1 MPETTLKGG
10 FKVSFKQWYGKVN
23 LANKILIAMVL
34 GAIIGYLVG
43 PGIKVLDPIGN
54 IFLRLLKMVILP
66 LVFFSIA
73 SGTSSVVDL
82 SRLKR
87 IGGLFLV
94 YWLLSSLAAASVG
107 VFWALIIK
115 PGVGVKLAEKA
126 VEQTGNINMVDTFIN
141 WIPDNVA
148 AAFTN
153 FNMIQVIV
161 FAVACGL
168 TAAVLGDT
176 DSGKFLRSLFK
187 SGDDMMMKMVGYI
200 MEFAPYGVFALMANI
215 TGTVGAVVL
224 GALAKM
230 LITQYVAY
238 FTILIVM
245 YPIILKVFAKVNPL
259 QHFKNI
265 FPVMLVAFST
275 CSSSATLPVT
285 MEATKKRAGVPE
297 DTVNLIAP
305 PAATINMHACAA
317 EMPIYAIFAA
327 QLFAAHFSP
336 TTFIY
341 IIILGVI
348 MAAGVAGV
356 PGGAIMMAAV
366 LMNIMGFPLT
376 IVPWIAGIYRLID
389 MPNTMLNVTGDTV
402 GMVTVASLMGELDRE
417 TFEKAK

>member
-1 MPETTLKGG
+1 MG
-10 FKVSFKQWYGKVN
+10 FKSWYGRIS

-34 GAIIGYLVG
+34 GALIGYIVG
-43 PGIKVLDPIGN
+43 PGITVLDPIGT

-73 SGTSSVVDL
+73 AGASSVIDL

-94 YWLLSSLAAASVG
+94 YWVLSSLAAAAVG
-107 VFWALIIK
+107 LVWAAIFK

-126 VEQTGNINMVDTFIN
+126 AENAGEVNLLQSFIN

-161 FAVACGL
+161 FSIFCGL
-168 TAAVLGDT
+168 TAAALGET
-176 DSGKFLRSLFK
+176 DSGRFLRNFFK
-187 SGDDMMMKMVGYI
+187 SGDELMMKMVGYI

-215 TGTVGAVVL
+215 TGTAGTIVL

-230 LITQYVAY
+230 LVTQYVAY
-238 FTILIVM
+238 ATILFVV
-245 YPIILKVFAKVNPL
+245 YPMILTVFARVNPI
-259 QHFKNI
+259 QHFRNI
-265 FPVMLVAFST
+265 FPAMVVAFST

-285 MEATKKRAGVPE
+285 MESTKKRAGVPE
-297 DTVNLIAP
+297 DIVNLIAP
-305 PAATINMHACAA
+305 PAATINMHAVAA
-317 EMPIYAIFAA
+317 EMPIYALFAA
-327 QLFAAHFSP
+327 QIFGLDLAPASLLS
-336 TTFIY
+336 
-341 IIILGVI
+341 IIVLGVV

-356 PGGAIMMAAV
+356 PGGAVMMASV
-366 LMNIMGFPLT
+366 LMNIMGLPMT
-376 IVPWIAGIYRLID
+376 IIPWIAGIYRLID

-402 GMVTVASLMGELDRE
+402 GMVTVASMMGELDRE
-417 TFEKAK
+417 TFQGNN

>member
-1 MPETTLKGG
+1 M
-10 FKVSFKQWYGKVN
+10 SFKQWYGKVS

-34 GAIIGYLVG
+34 GAIIGYIVG
-43 PGIKVLDPIGN
+43 PSITVLDPIGT

-73 SGTSSVVDL
+73 AGTSSVVDL
-82 SRLKR
+82 SRLKK
-87 IGGLFLV
+87 IGGTFLV
-94 YWLLSSLAAASVG
+94 YWIFASLAASAVG
-107 VFWALIIK
+107 VFWAAVIK
-115 PGVGVKLAEKA
+115 PGIGINLAEKA
-126 VEQTGNINMVDTFIN
+126 SEQAGQVDILQSFIN

-153 FNMIQVIV
+153 FNMIQVII
-161 FAVACGL
+161 FAIACGL
-168 TAAVLGDT
+168 TVAIMGET
-176 DSGKFLRSLFK
+176 DSGKLLRNFFK
-187 SGDDMMMKMVGYI
+187 SGDEMMMKMVGYI

-215 TGTVGAVVL
+215 TGTVGTIVL
-224 GALAKM
+224 GALGKM

-238 FTILIVM
+238 ATVLLVV
-245 YPIILKVFAKVNPL
+245 YPIIMIVFARVNPM

-265 FPVMLVAFST
+265 FPAMVVAFST
-275 CSSSATLPVT
+275 CSSSATLPIT
-285 MEATKKRAGVPE
+285 MESAKKRAGVPE

-317 EMPIYAIFAA
+317 EMPIYALFAA
-327 QLFAAHFSP
+327 QLFGVHLTIGSL
-336 TTFIY
+336 IS

-356 PGGAIMMAAV
+356 PGGAIMMASV
-366 LMNIMGFPLT
+366 LMNIMGMPLT
-376 IVPWIAGIYRLID
+376 IIPWIAGIYRLID

-402 GMVTVASLMGELDRE
+402 GMVTVAGVMGDLDRE